1 MVFSPQV
8 ADRVSCEL
16 TDLSQGSLWFEVEAA
31 LLDAQEPSRA
41 GQQTWLQA
49 TREVMVDHGL
59 L

>member
-1 MVFSPQV
+1 MTPTRKYWV
-8 ADRVSCEL
+8 ALAVSVGL
-16 TDLSQGSLWFEVEAA
+16 GAA
-31 LLDAQEPSRA
+31 LLDAQEPTVP